1 MKQNKDTIA
10 SLKRE
15 YKELMAQ
22 LSEQNIGLGKTK
34 ENEVRLR
41 TRHSRSTASSPRA
54 IIQPTAPR
62 VFRRLTEPPSHV
74 PPILPQSTA
83 GSEELYRLQQFSKEL
98 KKKYDNLKQ
107 QAVRKTRELEHRLD
121 SIKDLEHDSVKP
133 QDQDNDTTRL
143 IRQLENRF
151 DKALIKYNEAQSIHR
166 TYEQIVKRLMD
177 ERVGFDQQLGS
188 LERTLKQKEKDLA
201 ELTLMSHDA
210 NAAKDK
216 AKGELMEVDT
226 TLAKDRAKR
235 DKELRARRNMV
246 RAREDMNREEERLR
260 LARDAEEERR
270 AEAARKKAEAA
281 RTKSASELA
290 KKKAMEQGRIS
301 SYEEAFLKI
310 KEATGVSD
318 LNQVIQKF
326 MTQEDTNRNLK
337 QLTKDGQLRIEA
349 LKDEIRACKD
359 KLESLQ
365 FGGPTGP
372 ASRRMVDE
380 REMQLSTG
388 VVNNDRAKLRFET
401 VNKLLVAMKAGTEHL
416 VDSLD
421 GITSQAP
428 PPPMSD
434 ETVVEVLATCE
445 QKLLR
450 ALEYIGKEGG
460 EASLSQT
467 IRENGSPD
475 VSANNFRLELSMDG
489 DGSDDE
495 DEEGEDEDA
504 AEEAVPDR
512 DFVKNN
518 AELMSERAGGKKKGR
533 FGSNAPSTPTRG
545 AREAPPTPST
555 VRGKAGRGTRPGLA

>member
-1 MKQNKDTIA
+1 M
-10 SLKRE
+10 
-15 YKELMAQ
+15 
-22 LSEQNIGLGKTK
+22 
-34 ENEVRLR
+34 
-41 TRHSRSTASSPRA
+41 
-54 IIQPTAPR
+54 
-62 VFRRLTEPPSHV
+62 
-74 PPILPQSTA
+74 
-83 GSEELYRLQQFSKEL
+83 
-98 KKKYDNLKQ
+98 
-107 QAVRKTRELEHRLD
+107 
-121 SIKDLEHDSVKP
+121 
-133 QDQDNDTTRL
+133 
-143 IRQLENRF
+143 
-151 DKALIKYNEAQSIHR
+151 
-166 TYEQIVKRLMD
+166 
-177 ERVGFDQQLGS
+177 
-188 LERTLKQKEKDLA
+188 
-201 ELTLMSHDA
+201 
-210 NAAKDK
+210 
-216 AKGELMEVDT
+216 
-226 TLAKDRAKR
+226 
-235 DKELRARRNMV
+235 
-246 RAREDMNREEERLR
+246 
-260 LARDAEEERR
+260 
-270 AEAARKKAEAA
+270 
-281 RTKSASELA
+281 
-290 KKKAMEQGRIS
+290 
-301 SYEEAFLKI
+301 
-310 KEATGVSD
+310 SD

-434 ETVVEVLATCE
+434 ETVVEVLAACE

-518 AELMSERAGGKKKGR
+518 AELIERGGKKKE
-533 FGSNAPSTPTRG
+533 GSGPTRRRRPRG
-545 AREAPPTPST
+545 ARGRRPRPR
-555 VRGKAGRGTRPGLA
+555 VRSGAGWTRNETRSRLIR